1 MKEKILTALK
11 NKFKNLGF
19 GDKAFDGVASFL
31 EKTVTEENQVETA
44 IAGVEPLLK
53 AFQGD
58 TDARVTSALA
68 KQKAE
73 LERKPDPDP
82 DPNHKPDPND
92 IRTIIAEALK
102 PLQQK
107 IDGYEK
113 RETQKQLQQQVLN
126 AIREGLKTDGEK
138 KGFDAWVKGRIVN
151 IEDSAK
157 LEEITSALKTGYT
170 EFRQEMI
177 NQGVISE
184 IPANG
189 TPAAEKSVEE
199 YQKIMNGEKAADDPG
214 TVKLKV

>member
-1 MKEKILTALK
+1 
-11 NKFKNLGF
+11 LGF

-31 EKTVTEENQVETA
+31 EKTVTEESHIETA
-44 IAGVEPLLK
+44 ISGVEPLLK

-58 TDARVTSALA
+58 TDARVSSALA

-73 LERKPDPDP
+73 LEKPAPDL
-82 DPNHKPDPND
+82 KPGETKPADPND
-92 IRTIIAEALK
+92 IRTIIADAIK

-107 IDGYEK
+107 IEGYEK
-113 RETQKQLQQQVLN
+113 RETQKQLQQQVLT
-126 AIREGLKTDGEK
+126 AVRESFKTDPEK

-157 LEEITSALKTGYT
+157 LEEITTELKTGYT

-184 IPANG
+184 IPASG